1 MHKYEDSFFSTFS
14 SFLMI
19 LDYHN
24 EQEKNSQWMRC
35 NVSDLS
41 IEPIDVKSPYYSDL
55 TEFAKGITK
64 EAVEDTAVNLG
75 LAIRL
80 QGILYP
86 LRNTA
91 YKSLLDRAKIN
102 GTALPKLPRKD
113 LADILNHCL
122 KLHSSKALLLFRD
135 QKIAAVHSGDAS
147 DYSVLPINELLSELQ
162 TGLDSR
168 FLGNKFADGFCNHSI
183 VSASWTM
190 PNQKEHLLGTYE
202 KMLSAQGKTA
212 MAKRLIPGVQFFTSD
227 VGVSSA
233 KVSALLMGGQYPIS
247 IGSCI
252 SVDHRHNS
260 KVYDFNTATGQI
272 FSQYTDLVAKLQN
285 LLSINL
291 HYSVNA
297 MMRICKKLCLPKKAA
312 LEAIAMYEI
321 ASGGGPATAHDV
333 FFAMQEIPFILKT
346 QNTSESKLL
355 EVQESL
361 SRALSLKW
369 SDYDIAKAV
378 NY

>member
-1 MHKYEDSFFSTFS
+1 
-14 SFLMI
+14 
-19 LDYHN
+19 
-24 EQEKNSQWMRC
+24 
-35 NVSDLS
+35 
-41 IEPIDVKSPYYSDL
+41 
-55 TEFAKGITK
+55 
-64 EAVEDTAVNLG
+64 
-75 LAIRL
+75 
-80 QGILYP
+80 
-86 LRNTA
+86 
-91 YKSLLDRAKIN
+91 
-102 GTALPKLPRKD
+102 
-113 LADILNHCL
+113 
-122 KLHSSKALLLFRD
+122 
-135 QKIAAVHSGDAS
+135 
-147 DYSVLPINELLSELQ
+147 
-162 TGLDSR
+162 
-168 FLGNKFADGFCNHSI
+168 
-183 VSASWTM
+183 
-190 PNQKEHLLGTYE
+190 
-202 KMLSAQGKTA
+202 
-212 MAKRLIPGVQFFTSD
+212 
-227 VGVSSA
+227 
-233 KVSALLMGGQYPIS
+233 MGGQYPIS